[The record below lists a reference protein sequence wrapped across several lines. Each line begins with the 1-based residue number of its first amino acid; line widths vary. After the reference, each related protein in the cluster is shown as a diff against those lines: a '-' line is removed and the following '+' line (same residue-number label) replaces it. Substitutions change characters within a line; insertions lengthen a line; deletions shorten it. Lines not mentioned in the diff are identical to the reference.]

1 MPPRMEITSSD
12 PSLLRNASRTG
23 EEFARQLMRNDVAGI
38 AFLGA
43 IVRGYFDDA
52 ADIDIALFTRS
63 AHGCPEAPQYQHVNG
78 FEVHCHVAA
87 IDAEVSA
94 TWDIAKRWAFSE
106 SRIYFDPDG
115 RITKLLQEKVP
126 LRPDERRWLL
136 VSKITLSEWYI
147 NRLTTL
153 WMDRGSIASAHSMFS
168 QGLNHFFDMLFSL
181 NNRLVADHTW
191 RYYCAERL
199 EILPADFGVQMGKVM
214 ELKALDGGELK
225 RRRDAFMEMWHGMLP
240 LVEKEVHMK
249 YEEFK
254 NTV

>member
-1 MPPRMEITSSD
+1 
-12 PSLLRNASRTG
+12 
-23 EEFARQLMRNDVAGI
+23 
-38 AFLGA
+38 
-43 IVRGYFDDA
+43 
-52 ADIDIALFTRS
+52 
-63 AHGCPEAPQYQHVNG
+63 
-78 FEVHCHVAA
+78 
-87 IDAEVSA
+87 
-94 TWDIAKRWAFSE
+94 
-106 SRIYFDPDG
+106 
-115 RITKLLQEKVP
+115 

-136 VSKITLSEWYI
+136 VSGITRSEWYI

-153 WMDRGSIASAHSMFS
+153 WMDRGSIASAHSM
-168 QGLNHFFDMLFSL
+168 FSL